1 LLFLVRI
8 FFVSIPASKFCE
20 KVGFANGMSYGLLI
34 TALGTFGLMSSSKLG
49 EFAVFLVSFF
59 ILAGGITLIQV
70 AANPYVS
77 LLGNKETA
85 SSRLTL
91 VQAFNSLGTTVAPLV
106 GTAVILSSQEKGS
119 IERPYLILTF
129 LIIVLAIAVKL
140 FNLPKIVSEQN
151 TQSQDTS
158 VSIRDLLKNKRLF
171 YGVIG
176 IFTYVGAEVAIGS
189 LLINWLGEPSVRG
202 FTHEEAGKFVAFYW
216 GGAMVGRFL
225 GTPLLA
231 RFSVPKILQLFVSG
245 ALTLVVISMLTQGE
259 LAQWSILLVGFFNSI
274 LFPTIFSQSIEG
286 LKVGTEKAS
295 GLLCAAIVGGA
306 LIPLLQGVIADQ
318 AGLRISFII
327 PVLCYGYLFFF
338 ATKLKR
344 L

>member
-1 LLFLVRI
+1 
-8 FFVSIPASKFCE
+8 
-20 KVGFANGMSYGLLI
+20 
-34 TALGTFGLMSSSKLG
+34 
-49 EFAVFLVSFF
+49 
-59 ILAGGITLIQV
+59 
-70 AANPYVS
+70 
-77 LLGNKETA
+77 
-85 SSRLTL
+85 
-91 VQAFNSLGTTVAPLV
+91 
-106 GTAVILSSQEKGS
+106 
-119 IERPYLILTF
+119 
-129 LIIVLAIAVKL
+129 
-140 FNLPKIVSEQN
+140 
-151 TQSQDTS
+151 
-158 VSIRDLLKNKRLF
+158 
-171 YGVIG
+171 
-176 IFTYVGAEVAIGS
+176 
-189 LLINWLGEPSVRG
+189 
-202 FTHEEAGKFVAFYW
+202 
-216 GGAMVGRFL
+216 MVGRFL